1 MPPPLRS
8 CLTFWRPTVAR
19 MIPPRGPRDF
29 TPASQ
34 EGIIFDALASLPDE
48 FIVVHSMR
56 MVTSLHDDLRE
67 NEADFIV
74 FHREFGILCIE
85 AKAGQV
91 KYEAGE
97 WRYGSGLLMPRGGP
111 YNQAS
116 NAKYRLIDRFEQLRM
131 RDTLKSCK
139 LLHAVWFPSVRRE
152 ALCGYCLP
160 PEGDL
165 KITLFADDLA
175 DPEPSIRR
183 IFSLQTAGVATHL
196 SENDEGR
203 IISKVLC
210 PELNLI
216 PSKRISYDLA
226 ELTFIRLL
234 HSQQRVLDFLS
245 EQKSAVISGPAGS
258 GKTLIAVERAKRA
271 ASSGDKVLFLCFNTM
286 LKDDVAGRL
295 AEFNRIDVKTI
306 AGFAYEKCPT
316 SPPDYEGLA
325 EHLLALD
332 ENSFPYKHVVI
343 DEGQDFGMAE
353 IERSE
358 VLDLLFDLVKKKDGS
373 FYLFYDKNQFIQG
386 SKLPDFLSQADCKLS
401 LYVNCRNSVNIAR
414 CSYGALESNPGI
426 ETKATS
432 IPGSA
437 PKMIA
442 TTDIGKMVEFIDREI
457 SSLQSVGIDD
467 IVILTCSSA
476 AHSPLRENIVDE
488 HWRGGKVPFYSCRR
502 FKGLEADA
510 VILVDIN
517 SDLWD
522 DAESTGDYDSGDG
535 LMFYTGASRAK
546 HELRLVF
553 DMSEPESLAVL
564 EKLGIQA
571 QRKPLRSLARRLN
584 ALIVPA

>member
-1 MPPPLRS
+1 M
-8 CLTFWRPTVAR
+8 AR
-19 MIPPRGPRDF
+19 MIPSRGPRDF

-34 EGIIFDALASLPDE
+34 EGIIYDALASLPDE
-48 FIVVHSMR
+48 FVVVHSMR
-56 MVTSLHDDLRE
+56 MVTSLRDDLRE

-74 FHREFGILCIE
+74 FHRDLGILCIE

-116 NAKYRLIDRFEQLRM
+116 NSKYRLIDRFEQLRM
-131 RDTLKSCK
+131 RDTLRHCK

-165 KITLFADDLA
+165 KITLFSNDLI

-183 IFSLQTAGVATHL
+183 IFSLQVAGTATQL
-196 SENDEGR
+196 SENAENR
-203 IISKVLC
+203 VISKVLC

-216 PSKRISYDLA
+216 PSKRFSYDLA
-226 ELTFIRLL
+226 ELAFIRLL
-234 HSQQRVLDFLS
+234 QSQQRVLDFLS
-245 EQKSAVISGPAGS
+245 EQKSAIISGPAGS

-271 ASSGDKVLFLCFNTM
+271 ASTGDEVLFLCFNTM
-286 LKDDVAGRL
+286 LKNDIASRL
-295 AEFNRIDVKTI
+295 AEFSRIEVKTI
-306 AGFAYEKCPT
+306 AGLAHEKCLT
-316 SPPDYEGLA
+316 SPPSYEGLA
-325 EHLLALD
+325 EYLLTLD

-343 DEGQDFGMAE
+343 DEGQDFGIAE
-353 IERSE
+353 IEQSE
-358 VLDLLFDLVKKKDGS
+358 ILDLLFDLIKKKDGS

-386 SKLPDFLSQADCKLS
+386 SELPSFLLQADCKLS

-426 ETKATS
+426 ETKTTS
-432 IPGSA
+432 APGSA

-442 TTDIGKMVEFIDREI
+442 TTNVGKMIEFINREI
-457 SSLQSVGIDD
+457 SALQSAGIDD
-467 IVILTCSSA
+467 IVILTCSSVTQ
-476 AHSPLRENIVDE
+476 SPLNEEVVDE
-488 HWRGGKVPFYSCRR
+488 RWRGSDVPFYSCRR

-522 DAESTGDYDSGDG
+522 DAELSGDYDSGDG

-553 DMSEPESLAVL
+553 DMSETESLAVL